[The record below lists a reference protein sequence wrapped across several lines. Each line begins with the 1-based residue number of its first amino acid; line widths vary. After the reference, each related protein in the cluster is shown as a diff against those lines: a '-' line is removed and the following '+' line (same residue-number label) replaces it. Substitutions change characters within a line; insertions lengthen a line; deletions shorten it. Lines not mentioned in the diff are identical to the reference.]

1 MGYDGKLVNSYTLN
15 SHNDKSYFKAYEI
28 VTCREISDYE
38 GGTVIEEVRTAE
50 EFLNA
55 DEIALDETFY
65 RVFGV
70 YRDQYGRTRKALG
83 DFYNIADASTF
94 IEEITG
100 VPVYIYSY

>member
-1 MGYDGKLVNSYTLN
+1 MGYDGKLVNSCTPN
-15 SHNDKSYFKAYEI
+15 THNDKSYFKAYEI

-38 GGTVIEEVRTAE
+38 GGTIIEEVKTAE

-55 DEIALDETFY
+55 DEFAVDQPFY

-70 YRDQYGRTRKALG
+70 YKPEYYKTRKALG
-83 DFYNIADASTF
+83 DFYNVTDASTF

-100 VPVYIYSY
+100 VPVHIYSY